1 MRIWKLSFLFY
12 LGGMCYSG
20 LELLWRRYTHWS
32 MFLLGGL
39 CFVLVGNLKR
49 RFPLLSLPLR
59 MGLAAVLITT
69 LELGCGLLVNR
80 RYRVWDYRH
89 MPFNFCGQICLP
101 FTILWIPVSLAAMIL
116 YNWTESEIRRL
127 TNIVI

>member
-1 MRIWKLSFLFY
+1 
-12 LGGMCYSG
+12 MCYAA

-49 RFPLLSLPLR
+49 RFPMLSLPLR
-59 MGLAAVLITT
+59 MGLAAAVITA

-80 RYRVWDYRH
+80 RYRVWDYRS
-89 MPFNFCGQICLP
+89 MPFNFHGQICLP
-101 FTILWIPVSLAAMIL
+101 FTLLWIPVGLAAMLL
-116 YNWTESEIRRL
+116 YDWTDRGLQRL
-127 TNIVI
+127 TFPGTSVK